1 MLAGEYADRMEITLN
16 TSDNQANICA
26 AAAPPESSSAGH
38 TRGGSLLKNT
48 AWAFAGQGARLIV
61 QAAYF
66 LVIARSLG
74 AGNYGEFVGISA
86 LMAILSPFAG
96 NGAGQLLVKHVACD
110 RDQFRVCWGNGLVM
124 MLGSGLSLAAL
135 AIALGPF
142 LLPRTVPLKLILIIS
157 LTDIPILN
165 LADLAA
171 KAYQSVERLDRY
183 AQLTA
188 LPTITRLIAA
198 VVMAITQRHP
208 GALQWGY
215 FYLASTLA
223 ASSVALFAVWL
234 ELDSPRFALR
244 RIPGEMADG
253 FFFALS
259 ESARSIYNDIDKTML
274 ARMSTLTATGIYG
287 ASYRLIEVSFAPTR
301 SLLQA
306 AYPRFFQHGR
316 EGIANSFSFGK
327 RLLRNAGGLSLIIC
341 VALLAGAPVIP
352 YVLGKQYADCVDA
365 LRWLS
370 LLPLMKTVHA
380 LMADTLTGAG
390 FQRLRTAFQVI
401 VAVANVMINLWW
413 IPAYGWRG
421 AAWSSLVS
429 DGVLATMMY
438 SAASLLAR
446 AQSKR
451 ETRGSGRVAP
461 LPLPA
466 ISPES

>member
-1 MLAGEYADRMEITLN
+1 MLNNA
-16 TSDNQANICA
+16 SDNRSSSSLAS
-26 AAAPPESSSAGH
+26 APAESSPVGP
-38 TRGGSLLKNT
+38 TRSGSLLRNT
-48 AWAFAGQGARLIV
+48 AWAFAGQGTRLII

-66 LVIARSLG
+66 VVIARSLG
-74 AGNYGEFVGISA
+74 AGNYGEFIGISA

-96 NGAGQLLVKHVACD
+96 NGAGQLLVKHAACD
-110 RDQFRVCWGNGLVM
+110 REHFPVYWGNGLVM

-135 AIALGPF
+135 AMALGPF
-142 LLPRTVPLKLILIIS
+142 LLPRTVPLTLILIIS

-165 LADLAA
+165 FGDLAA

-198 VVMAITQRHP
+198 VVVSVTVRHP
-208 GALQWGY
+208 TALQWGY

-223 ASSVALFAVWL
+223 ASGVALFAVCI

-274 ARMSTLTATGIYG
+274 VRISTLTATGIYG
-287 ASYRLIEVSFAPTR
+287 AAYRLIEVSFAPTK

-327 RLLRNAGGLSLIIC
+327 RLVRNAGALSLLIC

-352 YVLGKQYADCVDA
+352 YVLGKEYADCVDA

-370 LLPLMKTVHA
+370 LLPLLKTVHH

-390 FQRLRTAFQVI
+390 YQRLRTALQVT
-401 VAVANVMINLWW
+401 VAVANVLINRRW

-429 DGVLATMMY
+429 DGVLAAMMY

-446 AQSKR
+446 AQSQR
-451 ETRGSGRVAP
+451 EAQIRDRVP
-461 LPLPA
+461 PFPSPA
-466 ISPES
+466 VSPES